1 MSKLRRSAL
10 LAILT
15 AAAVAGW
22 GAAAVAHASTAGRTP
37 SAYASLLLT
46 TLDRCQAPVNPQPR
60 TTAEVVRCVGGLA
73 APSPQSAQE
82 LDIFNIFEDCLYF
95 ASHNLDNMYPP
106 PWTNPALV
114 NKCLEDVG
122 VL

>member
-1 MSKLRRSAL
+1 MFKPRRAAL
-10 LAILT
+10 LVILIT
-15 AAAVAGW
+15 AAVATSAG
-22 GAAAVAHASTAGRTP
+22 AAVASTATTGRTP
-37 SAYASLLLT
+37 TAYATLLVST
-46 TLDRCQAPVNPQPR
+46 MDRCQAPANLQPR
-60 TTAEVVRCVGGLA
+60 TTAEVVRCVGNLA
-73 APSPQSAQE
+73 APSTQSAQE